1 VRRIILQGEIEQK
14 YTERQKYFSVLSSA
28 RLKIF
33 IYKFFSIAVQ

>member
-28 RLKIF
+28 LKIF